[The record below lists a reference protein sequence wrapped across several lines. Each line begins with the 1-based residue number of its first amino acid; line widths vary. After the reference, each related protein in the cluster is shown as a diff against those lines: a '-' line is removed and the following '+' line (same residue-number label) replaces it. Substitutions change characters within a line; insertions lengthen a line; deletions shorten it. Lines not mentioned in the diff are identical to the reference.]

1 MKFANV
7 RTLKNQTSEMLRHAA
22 GGNDVIITSHGKPV
36 AVLRKMTEEDM
47 EDYVLSHHPAIRA
60 SIEAADRDY
69 RMKCGIPLEDVIRGL
84 QAKVKGGKRRD
95 RLRR

>member
-7 RTLKNQTSEMLRHAA
+7 RTLKNNTSEMLRLVA
-22 GGNDVIITSHGKPV
+22 GGKDVIITSRGKPV
-36 AVLRKMTEEDM
+36 AMIRKMTEDEI

-60 SIEAADRDY
+60 SIEAADRHY
-69 RMKCGIPLEDVIRGL
+69 RKKGGVPLEEVIRGL
-84 QAKVKGGKRRD
+84 ETKVKRAQRRE